1 MTNGDVIKKM
11 FPNLECTWNFKDT
24 STYLLEPNNVISPKI
39 TVFDSWW
46 NAPYEQE
53 GSDDIND

>member
-24 STYLLEPNNVISPKI
+24 STYLLEPNNVISPEL

-46 NAPYEQE
+46 DAPYKQE
-53 GSDDIND
+53 GEE